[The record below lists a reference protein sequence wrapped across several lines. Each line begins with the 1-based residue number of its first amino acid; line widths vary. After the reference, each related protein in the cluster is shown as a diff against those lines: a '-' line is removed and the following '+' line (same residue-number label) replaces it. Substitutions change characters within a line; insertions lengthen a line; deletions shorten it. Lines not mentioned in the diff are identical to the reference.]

1 MILAKDTITL
11 PLAIEDYLPVIFF
24 AVGLYFIAKMI
35 YERNKV
41 CGKLAFLGGFFI
53 TLGGFFKASWK
64 LVQALGGA
72 DIPFLNNSLFVL
84 LSSGF
89 ILLAWAL
96 WKSRKDSNRNIWL
109 VPLILIAGCLGIAGY
124 FGFVK
129 ESRAWFF
136 ILLGVT
142 SLANLVL
149 LLQLIFRSFQNKLWL
164 AIVLYLVNLI
174 VIFAL
179 SASADQTVTFQWI
192 KQGITTVSQACFAYA
207 SYLLYKKTAHELL
220 K

>member
-11 PLAIEDYLPVIFF
+11 PLAIEDYLPVILF

-35 YERNKV
+35 YERNEI
-41 CGKLAFLGGFFI
+41 CGKLAFLGGFLI

-96 WKSRKDSNRNIWL
+96 WKSRKSKSGNVWL
-109 VPLILIAGCLGIAGY
+109 VPIILIVVSLGIASY

-136 ILLGVT
+136 ILLGIT
-142 SLANLVL
+142 SLANLIL
-149 LLQLIFRSFQNKLWL
+149 LLQLIFRSYQNKLWL
-164 AIVLYLVNLI
+164 AIALYFVNLI

-179 SASADQTVTFQWI
+179 SASADQSVTFQWI
-192 KQGITTVSQACFAYA
+192 KQGITTISQACFAFA
-207 SYLLYKKTAHELL
+207 SYLLYQKTRQNLA
-220 K
+220 